1 MVEVTRTDRRT
12 SNSRQDILEAAQR
25 LASREGAG
33 KLTIEA
39 VAREAGLSKG
49 GVLYNFPSKDLLLKG
64 MLDWMIETIAPL
76 IDEHRDAL
84 EGQPNRTLRA
94 LIKASDFKAKNID
107 PSVPMAILAVAAEDP
122 ELLAPMRAEMQ
133 ARWQQVLDDGT
144 DPELAAL
151 LWAAADGLMF
161 HCMLGTGVFPEE
173 RRTHLLGRLDELAT
187 QICK

>member
-1 MVEVTRTDRRT
+1 MTRPDRRT
-12 SNSRQDILEAAQR
+12 SNSRQEILEAAQR

-33 KLTIEA
+33 KITIEA

-64 MLDWMIETIAPL
+64 MLDWMIEAISPL

-94 LIKASDFKAKNID
+94 LIKASAFKATID
-107 PSVPMAILAVAAEDP
+107 PSVPMAVLAVAAEDP
-122 ELLAPMRAEMQ
+122 ELLAPMRAQMQ
-133 ARWQQVLDDGT
+133 ARWQQVLEDGT

-161 HCMLGTGVFPEE
+161 HCMLGTGVIPDEQ
-173 RRTHLLGRLDELAT
+173 RAHLLERLDELAT